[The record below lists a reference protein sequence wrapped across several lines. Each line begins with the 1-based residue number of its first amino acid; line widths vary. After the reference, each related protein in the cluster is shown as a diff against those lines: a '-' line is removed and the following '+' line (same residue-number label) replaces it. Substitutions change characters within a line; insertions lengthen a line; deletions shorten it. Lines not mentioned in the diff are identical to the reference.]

1 MSTLESWINHFF
13 PTYELLNYNN
23 KLLSLHYNFMTLDQ
37 ISGQD
42 LKNIFC
48 YCLNVAD
55 QVASSL
61 NYKKEAYDYDRYL
74 KYSVSIE
81 SI

>member
-13 PTYELLNYNN
+13 PTYELLNYND
-23 KLLSLHYNFMTLDQ
+23 KLLTLHYIMTLDQ
-37 ISGQD
+37 ISGKD

-55 QVASSL
+55 QVISSL
-61 NYKKEAYDYDRYL
+61 NYKKEAYVDGRYL